1 MTKRMN
7 LRTKTVAQ
15 LGWILVASSLLLQ
28 AEPSVY
34 GFGSSE
40 SNTHTPRSSVNSK
53 RTLSS
58 LKQHI
63 AQQDERIDGLTT
75 IIEGLSASL
84 NELQMKQTHTPAVV
98 ESGQSNDA
106 LLQKLAAMIDDINEN
121 YVSKEELQKALG
133 KKGVPK
139 KSTAKTSVKSN
150 KKEKDSLQ
158 GKSNATLYSEGVRLF
173 VKKRYAEAHKRF
185 TVTDTK
191 GYKPAASNYYLG
203 EIAYYTKKYEDAI
216 FYFKKSAGIYDQA
229 SYIDTLLLHTAVS
242 LEKNGDKG
250 QAKTFYKNIIEN
262 YSGKKSAKIAK
273 QRLKKL

>member
-1 MTKRMN
+1 M
-7 LRTKTVAQ
+7 L
-15 LGWILVASSLLLQ
+15 IASSLLLQ

-53 RTLSS
+53 RTLSA

-84 NELQMKQTHTPAVV
+84 NELQMKQMHTPAVV
-98 ESGQSNDA
+98 ESGKSNDA

-133 KKGVPK
+133 KKGVHKKSVPK

-150 KKEKDSLQ
+150 KKEKSLQ
-158 GKSNATLYSEGVRLF
+158 GKSNAKLYSEGVRLF
-173 VKKRYAEAHKRF
+173 GKKRYSEAYKRF
-185 TVTDTK
+185 TITDTK

-203 EIAYYTKKYEDAI
+203 EISYYTKKYEDAI

-242 LEKNGDKG
+242 LEKSGDKG
-250 QAKTFYKNIIEN
+250 QAKTFYENIIEN
-262 YSGKKSAKIAK
+262 YSAKNSAKIAK

>member
-7 LRTKTVAQ
+7 LRAKTVAQ

-53 RTLSS
+53 RTLSA

-84 NELQMKQTHTPAVV
+84 NELQMKQIHTPAVV
-98 ESGQSNDA
+98 ESGKSNDA

-158 GKSNATLYSEGVRLF
+158 GKSNAKLYREGVRLF
-173 VKKRYAEAHKRF
+173 GKKR
-185 TVTDTK
+185 
-191 GYKPAASNYYLG
+191 
-203 EIAYYTKKYEDAI
+203 
-216 FYFKKSAGIYDQA
+216 
-229 SYIDTLLLHTAVS
+229 
-242 LEKNGDKG
+242 
-250 QAKTFYKNIIEN
+250 
-262 YSGKKSAKIAK
+262 
-273 QRLKKL
+273 